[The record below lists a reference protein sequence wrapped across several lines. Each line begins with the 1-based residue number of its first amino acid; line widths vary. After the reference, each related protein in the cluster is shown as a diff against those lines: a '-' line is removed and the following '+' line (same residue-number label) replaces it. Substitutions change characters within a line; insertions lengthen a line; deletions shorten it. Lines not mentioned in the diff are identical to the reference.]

1 MPHQKI
7 RRLRWIAFILVALCY
22 MLAFFHR
29 MAPAAIAGEL
39 QRDFQA
45 SGAALGGLAAM
56 YFYIYMLMQ
65 IPVGVMVDTLG
76 VRRIVIAG
84 ALVSGIG
91 SLMFAWADSL
101 PMAYAARLLSGLGV
115 SVFFIALMKINA
127 VWFHDRH
134 FGAAGGLSI
143 LLGNIGAVLSAS
155 PLVWLVAQTSWRNVF
170 AGVGVF
176 SLLLALLVWLLV
188 RNHPH
193 EAGLPSMRELEGK
206 PPHPKHHGHWW
217 DGLVQ
222 VAKNRATWPSFFPN
236 FGIAGTL
243 FAFAGLWAVPYLR
256 DAHGMSR
263 ELASLHNTLL
273 LVGFAVGAL
282 GSGLLSDYIGRR
294 KPLIVGGSLLYVLCW
309 LPILLLW
316 QLPLAWSY
324 TQFFVMGFC
333 ASGFTLGW
341 ASAKEVNPPALSGMA
356 TSLVNTGSFIGA
368 GILQPLVGWVMDKAW
383 NGQMLDGA
391 RIYTPE
397 NYQAGLAVMFAFA
410 LIGLIGACFI
420 RETYCRYQSDA
431 ELGSKT

>member
-1 MPHQKI
+1 VPHQQI
-7 RRLRWIAFILVALCY
+7 RRLRWTAFILVALCY

-56 YFYIYMLMQ
+56 YFYIYTLMQ
-65 IPVGVMVDTLG
+65 IPVGVMADTLG
-76 VRRIVIAG
+76 VRRIVFAG
-84 ALVSGIG
+84 AVVTGIG

-101 PMAYAARLLSGLGV
+101 PLAYAARLLTGLGV

-134 FGAAGGLSI
+134 FGAAGGLAI
-143 LLGNIGAVLSAS
+143 LLGNIGSVLAAS
-155 PLVWLVAQTSWRNVF
+155 PLVWLVSQTSWRNVF

-176 SLLLALLVWLLV
+176 ALLLALLVWLLV

-206 PPHPKHHGHWW
+206 APHPKHHGHWW

-222 VAKNRATWPSFFPN
+222 VVKNRATWPSFFPN

-256 DAHGMSR
+256 DAYGMSR
-263 ELASLHNTLL
+263 ELAGQHNSLL
-273 LVGFAVGAL
+273 LIGFAVGAL
-282 GSGLLSDYIGRR
+282 CSGMLSDAIGRR
-294 KPLIVGGSLLYVLCW
+294 KPLIVGGALLYVLCW

-324 TQFFVMGFC
+324 TQFFLMGFC
-333 ASGFTLGW
+333 ASGFTLCW

-356 TSLVNTGSFIGA
+356 TSVVNTGSFLGA
-368 GILQPLVGWVMDKAW
+368 GILQPLVGWVMDQVW
-383 NGQMLDGA
+383 SGQMLNGV
-391 RIYTPE
+391 RVYSPE
-397 NYQAGLAVMFAFA
+397 NFRTGFVVMFVFA
-410 LIGLIGACFI
+410 LSGLIGALFI
-420 RETYCRYQSDA
+420 RETFCRY
-431 ELGSKT
+431 EGEKK